1 MWILQAAVR
10 VVSLLAVLGTSVA
23 RAQGEAPAPG
33 PNLAADPGFEAR
45 GEADRPAAWSAPAPV
60 YTLVTDRPRSG
71 TSCLRFENREAGR
84 YLLCSQALALTPGK
98 QYEFEAWVRTEGV
111 TGEDTGATL
120 CLQWSTKEG
129 AYLGGDY
136 PAGVKGTQGEWTRVR
151 AITSPIPANAAAFD
165 VTVYVRQG
173 MTGVAWWDDVAVR
186 EYLPP
191 LVDGMTT
198 DAYRGET
205 AGGPVAVRAGLRL
218 LGHDLAPAQV
228 AVTLRVR
235 DAQGQT
241 VATVAPAR
249 VLPDAAEFTLDATP
263 LRPGTYE
270 LQVNVQSNAGQAQGS
285 ASCRLVRVE
294 QAVARR
300 AVIDRHGR
308 LLLDGQPFF
317 PLGTYWGGIDPAQL
331 DLYAQSAFNCLMPYG
346 GGTREQL
353 DQCQARGLKVIYS
366 VKDYYAGI
374 ESCPPQITTEAD
386 ERPALEAKV
395 KEVGDHPAIIAWYIN
410 DELPVSM
417 MPRLSAHRDWMEQL
431 DPSRPTWVV
440 LFQYTEVRS
449 YLPSYDVIGTDP
461 YPIPNLAPR
470 RALDYTRD
478 TVAGSFNCRAVW
490 MVPQI
495 MDWAAYRKTAAE
507 KKASRPPTLAEMR
520 SMAWQCIAAGANGLV
535 FYSWFDLWRMDKD
548 PDVPQPFAGRW
559 QDVAQ
564 MAAEIKGLFPVLL
577 AVDPVAAPTRVD
589 APDGVAWRLY
599 AKDGKTYL
607 VAVNAERVPA
617 TARLTFLAEFAAAE
631 QALGDTP
638 AAAKGAQLDLTLA
651 PLEVKVLRLTP
662 R

>member
-1 MWILQAAVR
+1 MKSLQAAVSILSL
-10 VVSLLAVLGTSVA
+10 VVVVGADSA
-23 RAQGEAPAPG
+23 RGQAGALPEG
-33 PNLAADPGFEAR
+33 PNLAADSGFEAR
-45 GEADRPAAWSAPAPV
+45 GEPGKPASWSAPAPV
-60 YTLVTDRPRSG
+60 YSVVTDRPRG
-71 TSCLRFENREAGR
+71 GASCLRFENRDAGR
-84 YLLCSQALALTPGK
+84 YVLCSQPLVLTPGK
-98 QYEFEAWVRTEGV
+98 QYEFEAWVRTEGIA
-111 TGEDTGATL
+111 GADSGATV
-120 CLQWSTKEG
+120 CMQWSTKEG
-129 AYLGGDY
+129 AYIGGDY
-136 PAGVKGTQGEWTRVR
+136 PAGVKGTRGEWTRVR
-151 AITSPIPANAAAFD
+151 AVTSPIPANAAVFD

-173 MTGVAWWDDVAVR
+173 MTGVAWWDDVTVR

-218 LGHDLAPAQV
+218 VGHDLAPAQV
-228 AVTLRVR
+228 AASLLVR

-241 VATVAPAR
+241 VATVRPAR

-263 LRPGTYE
+263 LRPGTYD
-270 LQVNVQSNAGQAQGS
+270 LVASVQANDGRIQGS
-285 ASCRLVRVE
+285 ASCRLGRVE

-300 AVIDRHGR
+300 AVIDRQGR
-308 LLLDGQPFF
+308 LILDGQPFF
-317 PLGTYWGGIDPAQL
+317 PLGTYWGGIDAAEL
-331 DLYAQSAFNCLMPYG
+331 DLYAQSAFNCIMPYG

-353 DQCQARGLKVIYS
+353 DRCQARGIKVIYS

-374 ESCPPQITTEAD
+374 ESCPPQIKTEAD

-410 DELPVSM
+410 DELPASM

-431 DPSRPTWVV
+431 DPGRPTWVV

-461 YPIPNLAPR
+461 YPIPSLSPR

-478 TVAGSFNCRAVW
+478 TVAGAFNCRAVW

-548 PDVPQPFAGRW
+548 PDVPQPFAVRW
-559 QDVAQ
+559 KDVAQ
-564 MAAEIKGLFPVLL
+564 MAAEIKDLFPVLL
-577 AVDPVAAPTRVD
+577 SVDPVSAPTQVVAAD
-589 APDGVAWRLY
+589 VVAWRLY
-599 AKDGKTYL
+599 AMEGKAYL
-607 VAVNAERVPA
+607 VVVNAERSPT
-617 TARLTFLAEFAAAE
+617 TARFTFPAGFAAA
-631 QALGDTP
+631 AVVLGDAP
-638 AAAKGAQLDLTLA
+638 VECKGAQLDLTLA
-651 PLEVKVLRLTP
+651 PLEVKVLCLTP
-662 R
+662 Q